1 LKQEELKREK
11 NQIKVLANLLIA
23 SIVGFLSQQKSKYFQ
38 DHKNQQ
44 KPLKLGR
51 TAQDVVLGTK
61 NKIGSSVLTAELK
74 SNQTGK
80 GDVNRTPGN
89 SGVFCEI

>member
-1 LKQEELKREK
+1 M
-11 NQIKVLANLLIA
+11 
-23 SIVGFLSQQKSKYFQ
+23 
-38 DHKNQQ
+38 
-44 KPLKLGR
+44 
-51 TAQDVVLGTK
+51 LGTK

-89 SGVFCEI
+89 SVGLNGFATKTNLGKGIGAKLQLIKRWMEKSSAFMKLERLDTEHMTKKEILFVTQL